1 MIFKDYIRNGVCT
14 EFDID
19 SECFRGVRY
28 TIKDGQLII
37 QTRKNGVLSC
47 DLKVV
52 SKLAKEITDIATLY
66 KGFDYKRYVLEA
78 KE

>member
-1 MIFKDYIRNGVCT
+1 MIFKNYIRKGVCT

-37 QTRKNGVLSC
+37 RTRSNGILSC
-47 DLKVV
+47 DLKSVP
-52 SKLAKEITDIATLY
+52 KLTKELSDIATLY
-66 KGFDYKRYVLEA
+66 KGFDYKRYVFE
-78 KE
+78 K